1 MANLMAKR
9 NWFFALSAL
18 IIIPGV
24 ISLLIFHLKLGIDFT
39 GGSLLRYSFTQSVQ
53 AADVQQAFASVG
65 ITDVEVQTTIP
76 SQGAQSAI
84 VRAPN
89 LNITQ
94 IESAETALKAKFGN
108 VTRDSADTVGPLIG
122 QQTTRNAIFAVIAAS
137 VIILLY
143 IWWAFRRLEKPY
155 RYGTCAIIALLHD
168 VLVVVGL
175 WSIFGKVFGFE
186 VDALFVT
193 GVLTVVGFSVH
204 DTVVVFDRIRENL
217 IKRELMV
224 QEATKLNLDKSPDVL
239 QEMDMAKQSVL
250 INAYLSD
257 YMKKNPISEDMLV
270 QEYEARKAKLGDK
283 EYNARHILVDT
294 EAQAKTIIAQ
304 LGKKV
309 KFEKLAAQSKDT
321 GSAAQGGSLG
331 WQVPSNFVAPFAQA
345 LQSLKKGEYTKEPV
359 HTQFGW
365 HVIRLDDERALKVPG
380 FEEVKPQLQ
389 QHLQQQAIQKAIAD
403 LQAKAKVE

>member
-1 MANLMAKR
+1 MLNMKKLA
-9 NWFFALSAL
+9 ALAMLGALAFNTAYAEDKSAAL
-18 IIIPGV
+18 VNGVSIP
-24 ISLLIFHLKLGIDFT
+24 
-39 GGSLLRYSFTQSVQ
+39 QSRVDL
-53 AADVQQAFASVG
+53 AIKAELA
-65 ITDVEVQTTIP
+65 
-76 SQGAQSAI
+76 QGQ
-84 VRAPN
+84 
-89 LNITQ
+89 
-94 IESAETALKAKFGN
+94 
-108 VTRDSADTVGPLIG
+108 ADTPEL
-122 QQTTRNAIFAVIAAS
+122 RKS
-137 VIILLY
+137 
-143 IWWAFRRLEKPY
+143 
-155 RYGTCAIIALLHD
+155 
-168 VLVVVGL
+168 
-175 WSIFGKVFGFE
+175 
-186 VDALFVT
+186 
-193 GVLTVVGFSVH
+193 
-204 DTVVVFDRIRENL
+204 IRENL

-257 YMKKNPISEDMLV
+257 YLKKNPITEDMLV

-389 QHLQQQAIQKAIAD
+389 QRLQQQAIQKAIAD